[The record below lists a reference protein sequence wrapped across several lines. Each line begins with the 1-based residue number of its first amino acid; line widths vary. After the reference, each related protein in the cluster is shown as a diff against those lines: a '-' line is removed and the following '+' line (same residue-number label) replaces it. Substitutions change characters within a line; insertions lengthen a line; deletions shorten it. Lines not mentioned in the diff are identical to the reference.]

1 MVTLKKRKIDGKTY
15 YYLGHTYRENGKLKY
30 KEVYLGTEFPK
41 NIEKIKREFT
51 LKIYEDKWFA
61 SFDEIGK
68 GYQKQLNKMP
78 LEIKRK
84 NLEAFVIR
92 FTYDTNRIEGSKLSF
107 KDTAA
112 LLEMGISPKN
122 RPVKDVKEAE
132 AHRLVFY
139 EMLDLNKDLSLG
151 TVLKWHKDMFSET
164 KKSMAG
170 KLRDYQVY
178 ISGSEFTPPN
188 PEAVEAYILEFFKWY
203 SVQKNKMQ
211 PVELAALAHLKF
223 ETIHPF
229 GYGNGRIGRLIMN
242 FILNKNGYPML
253 DIRYT
258 DRRSYYNALER
269 SNTKNSESIFV
280 QWLFKRYIKESSVFL
295 RKLGAK

>member
-1 MVTLKKRKIDGKTY
+1 MVTIKKREISGKTY
-15 YYLGHTYRENGKLKY
+15 YYLGHTYREGGKIKY
-30 KEVYLGTEFPK
+30 REIYLGPDLPK
-41 NIEKIKREFT
+41 NIEKIKKEFM
-51 LKIYEDKWFA
+51 LEIYNDRWFVQ
-61 SFDEIGK
+61 FEQIK
-68 GYQKQLNKMP
+68 KEYQRQLNKMP
-78 LEIKRK
+78 LEVRRK

-122 RPVKDVKEAE
+122 RPIRDVKEAE

-139 EMLDLNKDLSLG
+139 EMLDDTKELSLG
-151 TVLKWHKDMFSET
+151 VILRWHKDMFSET
-164 KKSMAG
+164 KKGMAG

-178 ISGSEFTPPN
+178 ISGSNFVPPP
-188 PEAVEAYILEFFKWY
+188 PEAIESYIVEFFRWY
-203 SVQKNKMQ
+203 SAEKTRINPVQ
-211 PVELAALAHLKF
+211 LAALAHLKF

-229 GYGNGRIGRLIMN
+229 GDGNGRIGRLVMN
-242 FILNKNGYPML
+242 FILNKNGYPLL

-269 SNTKNSESIFV
+269 SNTKNDEKIFI
-280 QWLFKRYIKESSVFL
+280 QWLFKRYINESGIYL
-295 RKLGAK
+295 KKLKS